1 MKTIIGIV
9 DDRAKADNLIRA
21 VEQLGVSFSDIT
33 LLMPGDP
40 MALNG
45 VKEAAESTNG
55 VASSAKGIATGGA
68 IGMMLGLGALAI
80 PGVAPLVLA
89 GAGVTALT
97 AILTGGAGG
106 ILGALLG
113 SSVPEA
119 NIPHYQ
125 KRLHDGGFLIAARAD
140 NEELAERVHGTF
152 VSGGA
157 EDIVIAPAE
166 PAAATL

>member
-1 MKTIIGIV
+1 MNTIIGIV
-9 DDRAKADNLIRA
+9 NDREKADNLIRS

-33 LLMPGDP
+33 LLMPDDP
-40 MALNG
+40 MAING
-45 VKEAAESTNG
+45 VKEAAESTTG
-55 VASSAKGIATGGA
+55 VAGSARGIATGGA
-68 IGMMLGLGALAI
+68 IGVMLGLGALAI

-89 GAGVTALT
+89 GAGVTTLA
-97 AILTGGAGG
+97 AIVTGGAGG

-125 KRLHDGGFLIAARAD
+125 KRLHEGEFLIAARAD
-140 NEELAERVHGTF
+140 SEPLAELVHGAF

-157 EDIVIAPAE
+157 EDIVVTPSE
-166 PAAATL
+166 PAAATR